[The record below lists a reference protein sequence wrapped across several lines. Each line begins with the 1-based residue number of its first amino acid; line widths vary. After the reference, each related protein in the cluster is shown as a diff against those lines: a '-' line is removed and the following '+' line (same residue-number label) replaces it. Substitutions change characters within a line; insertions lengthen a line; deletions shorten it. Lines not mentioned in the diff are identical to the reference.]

1 MVVLR
6 DGEGSVYGGY
16 ADGAWPAGSSG
27 TYLASTAAFLFCLA
41 SSKAPAVAPF
51 KMPLNGT
58 YNQPYAIYG
67 GSDQGAAFGGAH
79 DLYVLADGHVN
90 CAIGNTYTAGP
101 TGATISTAATVA
113 VVAMEVWQLA
123 DA

>member
-1 MVVLR
+1 VVVLR

-16 ADGAWPAGSSG
+16 ADGAWPAGSG

-41 SSKAPAVAPF
+41 SSMAPAVAPF

-58 YNQPYAIYG
+58 YNQYAIYG
-67 GSDQGAAFGGAH
+67 GDSSYGAAFGGAH

-90 CAIGNTYTAGP
+90 CAIGYTYTPGP
-101 TGATISTAATVA
+101 TTGATISREAKVA
-113 VVAMEVWQLA
+113 VAAMEVWQLA